1 MNIQEK
7 IDESKKRTQLMNGV
21 TIDWQYAQQ
30 IIPNVLPIIA
40 RDPSI
45 PNIEQFDELCH
56 TLYNLFN
63 NIESNIKNLK
73 EMIPVNSSQLTTSLE

>member
-45 PNIEQFDELCH
+45 PNIEQFDELCY
-56 TLYNLFN
+56 TLYSLLD
-63 NIESNIKNLK
+63 NIESNVKNLK
-73 EMIPVNSSQLTTSLE
+73 KMIPPLSSQLTISLE